1 MNLFWRSNLAILALV
16 LVVVAAGDL
25 YSWRVVR
32 DQARDAGF
40 QQLAAIGRV
49 ARLDRPEFSPDS
61 TDDTALHRWLGEMQ
75 AAGVQAAVL
84 SRDGRVLEEAASGQ
98 GQQPADAQDPE
109 IQEAF
114 VKGEGRSMRR
124 NDALHRDFL
133 YYAVSYPNARG
144 ASPGGKTGGNVSKAS
159 KAGKDGGAAK
169 ASSPDKDSNNSF
181 VLRLALPLPAVDQQ
195 FAATRRPVWT
205 AFLVLL
211 ASAIFISLIDAHNL
225 SRRIGALGKFAG
237 RMAALDFRP
246 VITQPGGDEL
256 EGLARALNE
265 SAARLNA
272 GIGVLTDERNRSAA
286 ILGSMIEGVA
296 VISESERIL
305 FSNRAFSRILGL
317 QDAGEIEG
325 RALLEVARQSDLLA
339 AMKMALGGQAQV
351 TSEIVVGTVRPR
363 SFAVTAAP
371 VQAASHKGAVLVL
384 HEITELRRLE
394 RVRQDFVAN
403 VSHEFRTPLTA
414 IQGFA
419 ETLLGGAL
427 EDPINR
433 RRFVEIIREHAM
445 RLARLTEDL
454 LKLSRIE
461 AGQLK
466 LEFRPVSVT
475 QLIDSCM
482 ETAQLKAVPKRLSLA
497 VQLPAE
503 LPPVRGDANSL
514 QEVLQNLL
522 DNALQYTPAG
532 GKIEVSALSTDSR
545 VVVTVADTGIGIP
558 QVEQERIFERFYRVD
573 AARSREAGGTGLG
586 LSIARHIMEAH
597 GGHLWVES
605 AVGEGSRFH
614 FSIPIAA

>member
-40 QQLAAIGRV
+40 QQLAAV
-49 ARLDRPEFSPDS
+49 ARVSRLNPPDVN
-61 TDDTALHRWLGEMQ
+61 DAAALHRWLSELEG
-75 AAGVQAAVL
+75 AGVQAAVVRSDGQVVEESAAGNA
-84 SRDGRVLEEAASGQ
+84 SRSSEDSAHAE
-98 GQQPADAQDPE
+98 DAE
-109 IQEAF
+109 IQDALS
-114 VKGEGRSMRR
+114 KGEGRSMRR

-133 YYAVSYPNARG
+133 YYAVAYPAARA
-144 ASPGGKTGGNVSKAS
+144 ASPDANAGRGIGKEGS
-159 KAGKDGGAAK
+159 AGKD
-169 ASSPDKDSNNSF
+169 SIDKGSKDTF
-181 VLRLALPLPAVDQQ
+181 VLRLALPLPDVDRQ

-211 ASAIFISLIDAHNL
+211 VSAVLISLFDAHNL
-225 SRRIGALGKFAG
+225 SRRIGALSKFAG

-246 VITQPGGDEL
+246 VVTQPGGDEL

-265 SAARLNA
+265 SAAGLNA
-272 GIGVLTDERNRSAA
+272 SIGVLTDERNRSAA

-305 FSNRAFSRILGL
+305 FSNRAFSRTLGL
-317 QDAGEIEG
+317 QDASQIEG
-325 RALLEVARQSDLLA
+325 RPLLEVARQSDLLA
-339 AMKMALGGQAQV
+339 AIKMALGGQEQV

-427 EDPINR
+427 EDPVNR

-482 ETAQLKAVPKRLSLA
+482 ETAQLKAVPKRLSLG

-545 VVVTVADTGIGIP
+545 VVITVADTGIGIP

>member
-40 QQLAAIGRV
+40 QQLTTISRIA
-49 ARLDRPEFSPDS
+49 LLNPPDFN
-61 TDDTALHRWLGEMQ
+61 DETALHRWIGEMQ

-84 SRDGRVLEEAASGQ
+84 GSDGRVLEESAATNGQ
-98 GQQPADAQDPE
+98 EPVHAQDAE
-109 IQEAF
+109 VQEAF
-114 VKGEGRSMRR
+114 SKGEGRSMGR
-124 NDALHRDFL
+124 NNTLHRDFL
-133 YYAVSYPNARG
+133 YYAVSHPAAG
-144 ASPGGKTGGNVSKAS
+144 GGSPGGD
-159 KAGKDGGAAK
+159 AGKE
-169 ASSPDKDSNNSF
+169 SPGKQSKDTF
-181 VLRLALPLPAVDQQ
+181 VLRLALPLPDMDQQ

-211 ASAIFISLIDAHNL
+211 ASAILISLIDAHNL
-225 SRRIGALGKFAG
+225 SGRIGALGKFAG

-246 VITQPGGDEL
+246 VVTQPGGDEL

-265 SAARLNA
+265 SATRLNA

-296 VISESERIL
+296 VISEGERIL

-317 QDAGEIEG
+317 QDASEIEG

-339 AMKMALGGQAQV
+339 AIKMALGGQEQV

-466 LEFRPVSVT
+466 LEFRPVSVV

-482 ETAQLKAVPKRLSLA
+482 ETAQLKAVPKRLSLS
-497 VQLPAE
+497 VQLPPE

-522 DNALQYTPAG
+522 DNALQYTPSG

-586 LSIARHIMEAH
+586 LSIARHIVEAH

-605 AVGEGSRFH
+605 ALGEGSRFH
-614 FSIPIAA
+614 FSVPIAA

>member
-16 LVVVAAGDL
+16 LVVLAAGDL

-32 DQARDAGF
+32 GQARDAGF
-40 QQLAAIGRV
+40 QELAAIGRI
-49 ARLDRPEFSPDS
+49 ARLNPPDFNDAS
-61 TDDTALHRWLGEMQ
+61 SLRRWFAEAQ
-75 AAGVQAAVL
+75 AAGVPGAVIR
-84 SRDGRVLEEAASGQ
+84 SDGRILEDAAAGK
-98 GQQPADAQDPE
+98 GEEPARAQDAE

-114 VKGEGRSMRR
+114 TKGEGRSMRR
-124 NDALHRDFL
+124 NSGLHRDFL
-133 YYAVSYPNARG
+133 YYAVSYPAARG
-144 ASPGGKTGGNVSKAS
+144 GSLGGN
-159 KAGKDGGAAK
+159 AAK
-169 ASSPDKDSNNSF
+169 DSF
-181 VLRLALPLPAVDQQ
+181 VLRLAMPLPDVEQQ
-195 FAATRRPVWT
+195 FSATRRPVWT
-205 AFLVLL
+205 AILVLL
-211 ASAIFISLIDAHNL
+211 ASAIVISLIDSHNL
-225 SRRIGALGKFAG
+225 SRRIRVLGKFAG

-246 VITQPGGDEL
+246 VVAQPGGDAL
-256 EGLARALNE
+256 EVLARALNE
-265 SAARLNA
+265 SATRLNA
-272 GIGVLTDERNRSAA
+272 SIGVLTDERNRSAA

-296 VISESERIL
+296 VISEGERIL

-325 RALLEVARQSDLLA
+325 RPLLEVARQSDLLA
-339 AMKMALGGQAQV
+339 AIKMALGGQEQV
-351 TSEIVVGTVRPR
+351 TSEIAVGTVRPR
-363 SFAVTAAP
+363 SFAITAAP
-371 VQAASHKGAVLVL
+371 VQATSHKGAVLVL

-419 ETLLGGAL
+419 ETLLSGAL
-427 EDPINR
+427 EDPTNR

-466 LEFRPVSVT
+466 LEFRPVSVA

-482 ETAQLKAVPKRLSLA
+482 ETAQLKAVPKQLSLA
-497 VQLPAE
+497 VHLPAD
-503 LPPVRGDANSL
+503 LPPVRGDSNSL

-532 GKIEVSALSTDSR
+532 GKIEVSALSTDRR

-597 GGHLWVES
+597 GGQLWVES

>member
-16 LVVVAAGDL
+16 LVVLAAGDL

-32 DQARDAGF
+32 GQARDAGF
-40 QQLAAIGRV
+40 QELAAIGRI
-49 ARLDRPEFSPDS
+49 ARLNPPDFNDAS
-61 TDDTALHRWLGEMQ
+61 SLRRWFAEAQ
-75 AAGVQAAVL
+75 AAGVPGAVIR
-84 SRDGRVLEEAASGQ
+84 SDGRILEDAAAGK
-98 GQQPADAQDPE
+98 GEEPARAQDAE

-114 VKGEGRSMRR
+114 TKGEGRSMRR
-124 NDALHRDFL
+124 NSGLHRDFL
-133 YYAVSYPNARG
+133 YYAVSYPAARG
-144 ASPGGKTGGNVSKAS
+144 GSLGGN
-159 KAGKDGGAAK
+159 AAK
-169 ASSPDKDSNNSF
+169 DSF
-181 VLRLALPLPAVDQQ
+181 VLRLAMPLPDVEQQ
-195 FAATRRPVWT
+195 FSATRRPVWT
-205 AFLVLL
+205 AILVLL
-211 ASAIFISLIDAHNL
+211 ASAIVISLIDSHNL
-225 SRRIGALGKFAG
+225 SRRIRVLGKFAG

-246 VITQPGGDEL
+246 VVAQPGGDAL
-256 EGLARALNE
+256 EVLARALNE
-265 SAARLNA
+265 SATRLNA
-272 GIGVLTDERNRSAA
+272 SIGVLTDERNRSAA

-296 VISESERIL
+296 VISEGERIL

-325 RALLEVARQSDLLA
+325 RPLLEVARQSDLLA
-339 AMKMALGGQAQV
+339 AIKMALGGQEQV
-351 TSEIVVGTVRPR
+351 TSEIAVGTVRPR
-363 SFAVTAAP
+363 SFAITAAP
-371 VQAASHKGAVLVL
+371 VQATSHKGAVLVL

-419 ETLLGGAL
+419 ETLLSGAL
-427 EDPINR
+427 EDPTNR

-454 LKLSRIE
+454 LNLSRIE

-466 LEFRPVSVT
+466 LEFRPVSVA

-482 ETAQLKAVPKRLSLA
+482 ETAQLKAVPKQLSLA
-497 VQLPAE
+497 VHLPAD
-503 LPPVRGDANSL
+503 LPPVRGDSNSL

-532 GKIEVSALSTDSR
+532 GKIEVSALSTDRR
-545 VVVTVADTGIGIP
+545 VVVTVADTGIEIP

-597 GGHLWVES
+597 GGQLWVES

>member
-16 LVVVAAGDL
+16 LVVLAAGDL

-40 QQLAAIGRV
+40 QELAAIGRV
-49 ARLDRPEFSPDS
+49 AQLSRPDS
-61 TDDTALHRWLGEMQ
+61 GDEAALHRWLEETQ
-75 AAGVQAAVL
+75 AAGVQATVV
-84 SRDGRVLEEAASGQ
+84 SKDGRVLEASGSAE
-98 GQQPADAQDPE
+98 GQERANAQDAE
-109 IQEAF
+109 VRDAF
-114 VKGEGRSMRR
+114 AKGEGRSMRR
-124 NDALHRDFL
+124 NNMLGRDFL
-133 YYAVSYPNARG
+133 YYAVSYPAAG
-144 ASPGGKTGGNVSKAS
+144 AASPGGNP
-159 KAGKDGGAAK
+159 GKDGNSAKDGAA
-169 ASSPDKDSNNSF
+169 DNSGPF

-205 AFLVLL
+205 GFLVLL
-211 ASAIFISLIDAHNL
+211 AAAVFISLIDAHNL

-246 VITQPGGDEL
+246 VPTQPGGDEL

-265 SAARLNA
+265 SAALLNA
-272 GIGVLTDERNRSAA
+272 SIGGLTDERNRSAA

-296 VISESERIL
+296 VISENERIL

-317 QDAGEIEG
+317 QDAGQIEG
-325 RALLEVARQSDLLA
+325 RPLLEVARQSDLLA
-339 AMKMALGGQAQV
+339 AIKMALGGQEQV

-427 EDPINR
+427 EDPANR

-482 ETAQLKAVPKRLSLA
+482 ETAQLKAVPKQLSLS
-497 VQLPAE
+497 VQLPGE

>member
-49 ARLDRPEFSPDS
+49 ARLNRPDFSPDFGDES
-61 TDDTALHRWLGEMQ
+61 SLHRWLGEMQ

-84 SRDGRVLEEAASGQ
+84 SRDGRVLEEPASGQ
-98 GQQPADAQDPE
+98 GQQPADAQDAE

-114 VKGEGRSMRR
+114 ANGEGRSMRR
-124 NDALHRDFL
+124 NNALHRDFL
-133 YYAVSYPNARG
+133 YYAVSYPNAPG
-144 ASPGGKTGGNVSKAS
+144 ASPGGNTSKTGKSDKDGD
-159 KAGKDGGAAK
+159 AGKEG
-169 ASSPDKDSNNSF
+169 SPDKDSKDSF
-181 VLRLALPLPAVDQQ
+181 VLRLALPLPDVDQQ

-211 ASAIFISLIDAHNL
+211 ASAILISLIDAHNL

-296 VISESERIL
+296 VISEGERIL

-317 QDAGEIEG
+317 QDASEIEG
-325 RALLEVARQSDLLA
+325 RPLLEVVRQSDLLA
-339 AMKMALGGQAQV
+339 SIKMALGGQEQV

-414 IQGFA
+414 IQGFS

-466 LEFRPVSVT
+466 LEFRPVSVV

-482 ETAQLKAVPKRLSLA
+482 ETAQLKAVPKQLSLA
-497 VQLPAE
+497 VQLPPE
-503 LPPVRGDANSL
+503 LPPVRGDSNSL

-605 AVGEGSRFH
+605 AVGEGTRFH